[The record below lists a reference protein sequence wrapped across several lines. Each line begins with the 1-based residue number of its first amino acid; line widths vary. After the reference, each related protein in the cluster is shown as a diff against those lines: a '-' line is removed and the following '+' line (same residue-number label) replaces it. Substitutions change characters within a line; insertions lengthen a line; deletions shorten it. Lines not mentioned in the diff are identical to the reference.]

1 MGFHRIYFTN
11 SRIQNSFQIAK
22 KKPQSASFRGGM
34 GLLLASAAVNTYE
47 TLSLLDYALGFI
59 SDKTEGEI
67 PAAYSSSSL

>member
-1 MGFHRIYFTN
+1 
-11 SRIQNSFQIAK
+11 
-22 KKPQSASFRGGM
+22 M